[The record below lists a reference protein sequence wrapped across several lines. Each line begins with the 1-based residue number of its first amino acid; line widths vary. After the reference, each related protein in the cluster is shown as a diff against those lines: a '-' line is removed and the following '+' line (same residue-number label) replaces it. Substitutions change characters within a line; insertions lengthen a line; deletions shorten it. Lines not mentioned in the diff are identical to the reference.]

1 MNTIARIASRFRLL
15 VLAGAIATLAAC
27 QSGSSGST
35 AASSSERPATVAE
48 IEAVAV
54 GNTINNAMTY
64 NTDGT
69 YLFRGGN
76 PGRYTISRGRIC
88 VTFNSGGRRCDR
100 IVHDGGS
107 LVMINRDG
115 KRFPF
120 G

>member
-1 MNTIARIASRFRLL
+1 MQTFARIAGRFRLL
-15 VLAGAIATLAAC
+15 VLAIAITTLAAC

-35 AASSSERPATVAE
+35 AATSAERPATVAE

-64 NTDGT
+64 NADGT

-76 PGRYTISRGRIC
+76 PGRYKISKGRIC
-88 VTFNSGGRRCDR
+88 VNFNSGGRRCDR
-100 IVHDGGS
+100 VVNDGGN

-115 KRFPF
+115 QRFPF

>member
-1 MNTIARIASRFRLL
+1 MNTIARIASRFRLI

-35 AASSSERPATVAE
+35 AATSTERPATAAE

-54 GNTINNAMTY
+54 GKTINGAMTY

-76 PGRYTISRGRIC
+76 PGRYKISRGRIC
-88 VTFNSGGRRCDR
+88 VNFESGGRRCDR
-100 IVHDGGS
+100 IVNDGGN
-107 LVMINRDG
+107 LVMINRSG
-115 KRFPF
+115 ERFPF